1 MRTLVSDGPDAMSTA
16 QITDDEVGKKVV
28 DGDGDEV
35 GIVSAVNHGTAYV
48 APDPGITTKLKTKL
62 NWEDH
67 DEEEDYPLQEAAI
80 EAVTDD
86 EIRLRSD
93 L

>member
-1 MRTLVSDGPDAMSTA
+1 MSTA
-16 QITDDEVGKKVV
+16 QITDDDVGKTVV

-35 GIVSAVNHGTAYV
+35 GIVSAVKHGTAYV
-48 APDPGITTKLKTKL
+48 DPDPGITTKLKTKL
-62 NWEDH
+62 SWDDH
-67 DEEEDYPLQEAAI
+67 DEDEDYPLQEAAI
-80 EAVTDD
+80 ETITDD